1 MRQRL
6 AVLALAGTLA
16 LLTTACDASTG
27 SDVSVRLTEF
37 SVTAPSAMPGGSGRI
52 EIDNVGEFTHTL
64 VITDA
69 NGQVAA
75 ATGLI
80 PSGETTYLDIDL
92 EPGTY
97 SFTCR
102 IVAQDG
108 EGNLIDHYE
117 AGMNAAVEVTG

>member
-1 MRQRL
+1 MRKGL
-6 AVLALAGTLA
+6 AVVVLSGFLTL
-16 LLTTACDASTG
+16 LLTACEVSTG
-27 SDVSVRLTEF
+27 ADVAVQLAEF
-37 SVTAPSAMPGGSGRI
+37 SVTAPKTLPAGSGRI

-64 VITDA
+64 VVTDA
-69 NGQVAA
+69 NGEVAA

-80 PSGETTYLDIDL
+80 PSGETAYLDIDL

-117 AGMNAAVEVTG
+117 AGMNAAVEVAG